1 MARIDFVTGN
11 AQLYVPDVEA
21 LAAIPDRVQAL
32 LAGHSN
38 ADLREAPTE
47 GEWSAM
53 RILQHMT
60 FYAREHHHN
69 LFRMAWQADP
79 LLSQWDEAEYIHRE
93 GWNLLDGSALL
104 QALTDALAETV
115 ELLKDLP
122 DASWGRAGLHH
133 RGGRR
138 SIRQQVKRSAEH
150 HHEHLE
156 QLERALGRSTGD

>member
-21 LAAIPDRVQAL
+21 LAAIPDRVEAL

-38 ADLREAPTE
+38 ADLREAPAD
-47 GEWSAM
+47 GEWSAT

-60 FYAREHHHN
+60 FYARENHHN
-69 LFRMAWQADP
+69 LFRMVWEADP
-79 LLSQWDEAEYIHRE
+79 LMSEWDEEQYIHRE

-104 QALTDALAETV
+104 QPLTDALAETV

-122 DASWGRAGLHH
+122 DASWGRAGLHQ
-133 RGGRR
+133 RAGRR
-138 SIRQQVKRSAEH
+138 SIRQQVKRSNEH
-150 HHEHLE
+150 HHEHLA
-156 QLERALGRSTGD
+156 QLEQALGGSAKD

>member
-21 LAAIPDRVQAL
+21 LAAIPDRVEAL

-38 ADLREAPTE
+38 TNLREAPAD

-60 FYAREHHHN
+60 FYARENHHN
-69 LFRMAWQADP
+69 LFRMVWQADP
-79 LLSQWDEAEYIHRE
+79 LMSQWDEEEYIDRE
-93 GWNLLDGSALL
+93 RWSLLDGSALL

-122 DASWGRAGLHH
+122 DASWGRAGLHQ
-133 RGGRR
+133 RAGRR

-156 QLERALGRSTGD
+156 QLERALGGSAGD

>member
-11 AQLYVPDVEA
+11 ARMYVPDVEA
-21 LAAIPDRVQAL
+21 LAAIPDRVEAL

-38 ADLREAPTE
+38 ADLRKAPAE

-53 RILQHMT
+53 RILQHTT
-60 FYAREHHHN
+60 FYAREQHHN

-93 GWNLLDGSALL
+93 GWNLLDGSGLL

-122 DASWGRAGLHH
+122 DASWGRAGLHQ

-138 SIRQQVKRSAEH
+138 SIHQQVQRSAEH
-150 HHEHLE
+150 HHEHLK
-156 QLERALGRSTGD
+156 QLEQVLGGATGD